1 MYQEIIKGFSQ
12 LSKEEKLKKVASF
25 ALNPQEAEKIFKS
38 FWINEPEFAK
48 RFDEFSE
55 NTISV
60 FGLPYGIAP
69 NFLINGKRYIVP
81 MVIEESS
88 VVAAASKSAKF
99 WAEHGGFTSKIISTV
114 KTGHVHFF
122 WDGNYEKFN
131 KIFPQLRQRMI
142 ERTNDITKNMRARG
156 GGILNI
162 SLENHTAEL
171 ENYYQIKASFET
183 IDSMGANFINSCL
196 EEFAEELKN
205 FLREKNDYFTTN
217 EQECEIIMAILSN
230 YTPECIVET
239 TAECKINDF
248 KNLDIDMDPGRFV
261 RKFKAA
267 VDIANVSIYRATTHN
282 KGIFNGIDAVALATG
297 NDFRALEAG
306 GHVFASSSGVYKS
319 LSFVEINNDN
329 FKFGIKVP
337 IAVGTIGGLTRLHPL
352 AKLSLEIL
360 GNPKAK
366 ELMTIM
372 SAAGLANNFGAVKSL
387 VTKGI
392 QIGHMRMHLIN
403 ILNSFA
409 ANEQEKEKAK
419 EYFKTHK
426 VSVGNVRKFLD
437 QIRQKH

>member
-1 MYQEIIKGFSQ
+1 MYREIIKGFSQ
-12 LSKEEKLKKVASF
+12 LTKDEKLEKVAQF
-25 ALNPQEAEKIFKS
+25 AKNPEEAAKILKS
-38 FWINEPEFAK
+38 FWIKDPEFAK

-69 NFLINGKRYIVP
+69 NFLINGKRYLVP

-99 WAEHGGFTSKIISTV
+99 WAEHGGFKSEIISTI

-122 WDGNYEKFN
+122 WEGNYAKFN
-131 KIFPQLRQRMI
+131 EIFPELKQRMI

-156 GGILNI
+156 GGILDI
-162 SLENHTAEL
+162 TLENHTAEL

-196 EEFAEELKN
+196 EEFAEELKE
-205 FLREKNDYFTTN
+205 FLREKNSYFSPQ

-230 YTPECIVET
+230 YTPDCIVET
-239 TAECKINDF
+239 SVECKVQDF
-248 KNLDIDMDPGRFV
+248 ENLDIDMSPDRFV

-306 GHVFASSSGVYKS
+306 GHVYASSTGKYRS
-319 LSFVEINNDN
+319 LSFVELNGDN
-329 FKFGIKVP
+329 FRFGIRVP

-360 GNPKAK
+360 GNPKAR

-403 ILNSFA
+403 ILNSFEA
-409 ANEQEKEKAK
+409 SDEEKEKAK

-426 VSVGNVRKFLD
+426 VSVDNVRKFLN
-437 QIRQKH
+437 R